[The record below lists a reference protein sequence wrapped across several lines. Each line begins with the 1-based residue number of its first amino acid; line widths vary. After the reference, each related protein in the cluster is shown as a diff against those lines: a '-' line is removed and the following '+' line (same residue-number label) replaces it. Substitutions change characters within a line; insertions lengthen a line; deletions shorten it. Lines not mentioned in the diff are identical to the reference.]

1 VAAMRRPRLEDVQ
14 TRSAFA
20 RTATVCLALAFG
32 ATLSAC
38 SSSGGSGA
46 SLAKKTGTTASST
59 HTLNGNFDVI
69 YGTAS
74 GADGQPCVVPPGWGG
89 EEAGDP
95 VVVTNQS
102 NTTIGTGTLEAG
114 TLTGSGVELGCGFP
128 FTVSGLPTAS
138 FYTVTVDQVGS
149 NPLSLS
155 AVENDNWNVS
165 LSIVPPYP
173 GG

>member
-1 VAAMRRPRLEDVQ
+1 MRRTLRKQGVH

-20 RTATVCLALAFG
+20 RTATACLALALG
-32 ATLSAC
+32 ATSSAC
-38 SSSGGSGA
+38 SSSGRSGA
-46 SLAKKTGTTASST
+46 SLAKKTGTSAPST
-59 HTLNGNFDVI
+59 HTLNGNFEVI

-74 GADGQPCVVPPGWGG
+74 GSDGQSCLVPLGWGG

-102 NTTIGTGTLEAG
+102 GTTIGTGTLEDG

-128 FTVSGLPTAS
+128 FTVSGLPTAT
-138 FYTVTVDQVGS
+138 FYTVTVDNIGS
-149 NPLSLS
+149 NPLNLS
-155 AVENDNWNVS
+155 TVEGDNWNVS

-173 GG
+173 AG